1 MLQKDQVNQVLLSR
15 VNTGVDQLNH
25 LISQGHLLRAEQVE
39 LDIVDRA
46 EQYNDIPNVEQ
57 VLELGAF

>member
-1 MLQKDQVNQVLLSR
+1 MERRTL
-15 VNTGVDQLNH
+15 T
-25 LISQGHLLRAEQVE
+25 E